1 MCINLIEIIV
11 AFLGVL
17 VAIVG
22 LLLSY
27 IITIKKIQKNDI
39 HHIHTRIDDLVD
51 DFGNLKE
58 RVARIE
64 ESIIRID
71 KKVNTFHT

>member
-1 MCINLIEIIV
+1 MIEIIV

-22 LLLSY
+22 LFWSY

-39 HHIHTRIDDLVD
+39 RHIHTRIDELVD

-64 ESIIRID
+64 ESIKRID
-71 KKVNTFHT
+71 RKVDNIKT